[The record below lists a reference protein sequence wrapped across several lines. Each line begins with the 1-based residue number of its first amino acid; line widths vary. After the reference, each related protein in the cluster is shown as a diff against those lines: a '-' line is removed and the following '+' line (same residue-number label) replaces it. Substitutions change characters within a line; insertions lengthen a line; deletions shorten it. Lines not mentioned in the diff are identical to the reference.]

1 MQAIWEK
8 TFLQLSLALLDL
20 SWFVFMGYV
29 RIIDLMGLMD
39 FRRALVVAS
48 GLLLAA
54 AAAPALTVGKKREA
68 QIV

>member
-1 MQAIWEK
+1 M
-8 TFLQLSLALLDL
+8 QLSLALLDL

-29 RIIDLMGLMD
+29 NIIDLMGLMD

-54 AAAPALTVGKKREA
+54 AAAPTLTVGKKREA